1 MMLGDVGDVLL
12 ATPALRQL
20 RDASPD
26 AHITALTKP
35 TTMPVLAQAGL
46 VDAFLPV
53 DKHLFDRPTA
63 LLRPGVALGLLRFA
77 CDLRR
82 RRFDAVVV
90 LHHLVTLWGTVKF
103 AGLALATGAPMRAGL
118 DNGRGVFLTHRA
130 RDLGF
135 DAAHEAEYWSRVV
148 AALVA
153 PHPPAPAP
161 SRGAGERVVSPLPVQ
176 GGELAGRATSPRP
189 VRASRRR
196 CAPHDVGGMPTPVGG
211 EGALPA
217 PTFVVSEGAQ
227 AAADALLRAA
237 GLAPDPPLL
246 AVHPGSG
253 AYSVARR
260 WFPDRFTTVAD
271 ALSCRYGLGVVLLGG
286 EDERALADTVI
297 GHMHRPAANLAGR
310 TSLEELGGVL
320 RRCALLVGN
329 DAGVAHLASAVGT
342 PVVAIFGPFNHR
354 TWRPLGRSLV
364 VRAEPALPCMPCV
377 NRGFSRGYP
386 EGCPPRYCLQE
397 VTPAMVVAAAEQLLE
412 RP

>member
-53 DKHLFDRPTA
+53 DKHLVDRPTA

-103 AGLALATGAPMRAGL
+103 AGLALATGAPIRAGL
-118 DNGRGVFLTHRA
+118 DNGRGVFFTHRA

-135 DAAHEAEYWSRVV
+135 DAAHEAEYWSRVI
-148 AALVA
+148 ALVA
-153 PHPPAPAP
+153 PHPPAPSP
-161 SRGAGERVVSPLPVQ
+161 SRGEGERVVSPLPVQ
-176 GGELAGRATSPRP
+176 GEGLRVRATSSLP
-189 VRASRRR
+189 VRAGSVR
-196 CAPHDVGGMPTPVGG
+196 CAPHNVGGLQTPVGG

-227 AAADALLRAA
+227 AAADALLRDAD
-237 GLAPDPPLL
+237 LAPGAPLL
-246 AVHPGSG
+246 ALHPGSG

-260 WFPDRFTTVAD
+260 WFPERFAAVAD
-271 ALSCRYGLGVVLLGG
+271 ELSCRYGLGVVLLGS
-286 EDERALADTVI
+286 EDERVLADTVI
-297 GHMHRPAANLAGR
+297 GHMRRPAANLASR

-342 PVVAIFGPFNHR
+342 PVVAIFGPFNHH

-397 VTPAMVVAAAEQLLE
+397 VTPAMVVATAEQLLE